1 MTRRSLAAI
10 VWLFSAT
17 TLLAQ
22 TLPPFPQ
29 PPQPS
34 GQKRFRF
41 VAPTMKKGSEI
52 QWKIPQDGHL
62 EMVREE
68 YAIMYPNV
76 EITYQD
82 VKVHADKITANL
94 KTKDVVAEGHVI
106 VDEGPTRLTADHIVY
121 NLDSKTGTFFTATGA
136 LQPDMYFTG
145 ERIEKT
151 GETTYRLTNG
161 IITSCDLDRPAWS
174 FHVVRA
180 DVTLDDYA
188 YMHGVSFRARELP
201 LIWLPRL
208 IWPTKADRARG
219 FLIPRLLLTN
229 PSSKAGFGERLI
241 LGYFMPIGD
250 SVDVTAYADLST
262 KNYEGIGIDLRY
274 LPSPNVKLG
283 ELNAWVIHNPDPDPD
298 VAHEPAKTE
307 WRYQY
312 QHAQD
317 NLPGGFRGVIDVQDY
332 SDLDFFRRYD
342 RDPRLNSLSNVYSAA
357 YLTKNDPRY
366 SLNILTDRRDIFLG
380 HETSSASSPIIKQRF
395 EELPALQFRMY
406 PQRVLSSPIY
416 FSMESSASHLKT
428 TGLLTGPNADYDRFD
443 IFPTL
448 SLQLRTPP
456 WLSIKPQVSVRETRY
471 SSQLDDA
478 SAAGVEFPEKTLDQS
493 LNRSY
498 AQGQVDVVG
507 PSFSRIFNRQIGD
520 FIRFKHV
527 IEPRFRYVYTTD
539 VFDAQNHVI
548 RFDTVDTPLL
558 PVVQNSVQYSLT
570 QRLIAREKDP
580 KSSPREILT
589 FSLTQTV
596 SLSKPFTSASGGTLT
611 STTQQNGKFTPLVA
625 QLHVN
630 PYQSITADAQATF
643 GNVSHQIDQ
652 ASFSANLVGTGK
664 WADRYLG
671 FTWFASFQTPTATIP
686 TDPNTINLQT
696 PAASQLRLNAGSPLW
711 RSHLRADVAVN
722 YDAETGQ
729 LLEQDYRLGGQG
741 SCWGLSLEYRR
752 YFTFDRGYIP
762 TVGIAVTLK
771 NVGTFGTH

>member
-1 MTRRSLAAI
+1 MTRRFLAAI
-10 VWLFSAT
+10 VSLFSAT

-29 PPQPS
+29 PQQQS
-34 GQKRFRF
+34 GPKRFKF
-41 VAPTMKKGSEI
+41 VPPTIKPGSEI

-82 VKVHADKITANL
+82 IKVHADKITANL

-121 NLDSKTGTFFTATGA
+121 NLESKTGTFFTATGA

-151 GETTYRLTNG
+151 GATTYTLTNG
-161 IITSCDLDRPAWS
+161 IVTSCDLDRPAWS
-174 FHVVRA
+174 FHVARA

-208 IWPTKADRARG
+208 IWPTKADRAQG

-229 PSSKAGFGERLI
+229 PSNKAGFGERI
-241 LGYFMPIGD
+241 VLGYFVPFGD

-262 KNYEGIGIDLRY
+262 RNYQGVGVDLRY

-283 ELNAWVIHNPDPDPD
+283 ELNAWVVHNPDPDPNRSG
-298 VAHEPAKTE
+298 EPAKTE

-317 NLPGGFRGVIDVQDY
+317 NLPGGFRGVVDVQDY

-342 RDPRLNSLSNVYSAA
+342 RDPRLTSLSNVYSAA

-380 HETSSASSPIIKQRF
+380 VDTSKPDLPVIKQSF

-406 PQRVLSSPIY
+406 PQRVLSSPLY
-416 FSMESSASHLKT
+416 FSLESSASHLKT
-428 TGLLTGPNADYDRFD
+428 TGLLTGPNADYGRFD
-443 IFPTL
+443 LFPTL
-448 SLQLRTPP
+448 SMQLRTPA
-456 WLSIKPQVSVRETRY
+456 WLSIKPQISVRETRY
-471 SSQLDDA
+471 SSQLDDL
-478 SAAGVEFPEKTLDQS
+478 SAAGKEFPEQTIDKS

-507 PSFSRIFNRQIGD
+507 PSFSRVFNKQIGD
-520 FIRFKHV
+520 FVRFKHV
-527 IEPRFRYVYTTD
+527 IEPRFRYLYTTD
-539 VFDAQNHVI
+539 VFNAQNHVI

-558 PVVQNSVQYSLT
+558 PVVQNSVEYSLT

-596 SLSKPFTSASGGTLT
+596 SLSKPFTSASGGTLS
-611 STTQQNGKFTPLVA
+611 STTQQTGKFTPLLA
-625 QLHVN
+625 QLHFN
-630 PYQSITADAQATF
+630 PYQSITADAQATY

-652 ASFSANLVGTGK
+652 ASFSANLVGTGRL
-664 WADRYLG
+664 ADRYLG
-671 FTWFASFQTPTATIP
+671 FTWFATYQSPVVTTDPNVINVQTPTS
-686 TDPNTINLQT
+686 
-696 PAASQLRLNAGSPLW
+696 SQLRLNAGSPLW
-711 RSHLRADVAVN
+711 RNHLRADVAVN
-722 YDAETGQ
+722 YDAKTGQ
-729 LLEQDYRLGGQG
+729 FLEQRYLLGGQG
-741 SCWGLSLEYRR
+741 SCWGLALEYRR